1 MMIDLKSIKKI
12 AQKYK
17 LSLIYLFGSK
27 ALNKDSNLSDFDIAV
42 LPKDGTKKDRKDL
55 VLNLI
60 FEFSQLFHSDKI
72 DLLVLEGSSLS
83 IQYNV
88 ISEGKLL
95 YANNPDVRSDY
106 ETRIIKLYLDFKKF
120 EEEYYES
127 MHKSIREG

>member
-1 MMIDLKSIKKI
+1 MMIDPKSIKKI
-12 AQKYK
+12 AQKYN

-27 ALNKDSNLSDFDIAV
+27 AIKKDSKLSDTDIAV
-42 LPKDGTKKDRKDL
+42 LPKDGVKKDRKDL
-55 VLNLI
+55 VLDLI

-120 EEEYYES
+120 EEEYYEN
-127 MHKSIREG
+127 MRKSIRER